1 MWESSIGIDKL
12 TNEEI
17 TLMIGKI
24 IAALKIT
31 VQDSKTENSNYGR
44 FSGLTFLNS
53 LIQVKGK

>member
-12 TNEEI
+12 TSESVA
-17 TLMIGKI
+17 LMIEKA
-24 IAALKIT
+24 IAALKS
-31 VQDSKTENSNYGR
+31 VVKDPKAENSNYGR